1 MDLLDWVQRRATKM
15 LRGLEHLSNKDRLRD
30 VEKRR
35 LWRDLTAAFQYI
47 KGAYKNDG
55 LL

>member
-1 MDLLDWVQRRATKM
+1 MEHVSF
-15 LRGLEHLSNKDRLRD
+15 RGRLRKLGLLILG
-30 VEKRR
+30 KRR